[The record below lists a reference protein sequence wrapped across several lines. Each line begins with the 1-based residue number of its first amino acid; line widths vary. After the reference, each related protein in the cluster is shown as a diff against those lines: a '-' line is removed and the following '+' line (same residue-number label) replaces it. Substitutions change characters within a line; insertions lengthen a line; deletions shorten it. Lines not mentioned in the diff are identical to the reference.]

1 MGVGQF
7 WGNQLLS
14 DWIWGI
20 LHKRNFMPGTEN
32 LVKSLMPEEA
42 IGPKTEPT
50 IVVLLNGHIVK
61 MLSTLI
67 RKLPFAFNN
76 D

>member
-1 MGVGQF
+1 MA
-7 WGNQLLS
+7 
-14 DWIWGI
+14 
-20 LHKRNFMPGTEN
+20 
-32 LVKSLMPEEA
+32 EEA

-67 RKLPFAFNN
+67 RKLPFVLNN